1 MTNSTP
7 ALHHLFHAPASW
19 RPALLLA
26 AASLLAGVHPT
37 YAQDVSQYRF
47 AASSGTFTPIT
58 GGTAPLDLYNSSQT
72 LAKNDGISVAIPLPF
87 SFVYGGVARTSFQA
101 TTDGYLDFSGAGTY
115 SQSNNADAS
124 MVGKSTVAPFYD
136 DLNGISGAA
145 TYVVTGTAPNRV
157 LTFEWLNWGLYTG
170 TPTST
175 SVSLSFQVK
184 LYETT
189 NVIQFVYRPEAGA
202 LGATASA
209 RIGIQG
215 ASASVGGRGNFVSL
229 TDATAAPVLVNNTAT
244 GAVDFNNIAAR
255 PAAGQIY
262 TFTPSTTT
270 AARPALGAGSLEV
283 FPNPAQ
289 RAFTLRLPALATE
302 RTAQFTLLN
311 SLGQSV
317 QARSLDLAAAGTQ
330 TQVDVSSL
338 APGLYTL
345 RVQAGGQVATQQ
357 IAVQ

>member
-1 MTNSTP
+1 MVNSTSAP
-7 ALHHLFHAPASW
+7 HYLFKVLAAG

-26 AASLLAGVHPT
+26 AAALLLGARASH
-37 YAQDVSQYRF
+37 AQDVSRYTF

-58 GGTAPLDLYNSSQT
+58 GGTAPLDLYNASQT

-101 TTDGYLDFSGAGTY
+101 TTDGYLDFSGAGTF

-170 TPTST
+170 SSAST

-189 NVIQFVYRPEAGA
+189 NVIQFVYRPETGA

-215 ASASVGGRGNFVSL
+215 ASAAVGGRGNFMSL
-229 TDATAAPVLVNNTAT
+229 TDATAAPVLVNNAAT
-244 GAVDFNNIAAR
+244 GAVEFNNISAR
-255 PAAGQIY
+255 PAAGQVY

-270 AARPALGAGSLEV
+270 AARPALSAGSVEI

-289 RAFTLRLPALATE
+289 RAFTLRLPAMAAE
-302 RTAQFTLLN
+302 RTAQLTLLN

-317 QARSLDLAAAGTQ
+317 QTRSLNLAAAGTQ

-345 RVQAGGQVATQQ
+345 RVQAGSQMASQQVA
-357 IAVQ
+357 VQ

>member
-1 MTNSTP
+1 MPTTTFFAALRSVQLLNS
-7 ALHHLFHAPASW
+7 
-19 RPALLLA
+19 RPALLA
-26 AASLLAGVHPT
+26 AALFLGVAAPSH
-37 YAQDVSQYRF
+37 AQNVSQYTF

-58 GGTAPLDLYNSSQT
+58 GGTVPRDLYNANET
-72 LAKNDGISVAIPLPF
+72 LAKNDGISVAIPMPF
-87 SFVYGGVARTSFQA
+87 TFLYGGIARTSFQA

-115 SQSNNADAS
+115 SQSNNADPS
-124 MVGKSTVAPFYD
+124 MVGKSTIAPFYD

-145 TYVVTGTAPNRV
+145 SYVVTGTAPNRV

-170 TPTST
+170 TPTTT

-189 NVIQFVYRPEAGA
+189 NVIQFVYRPETGA
-202 LGATASA
+202 LGATPSA

-215 ASASVGGRGNFVSL
+215 ASAVINGRGNFVSL
-229 TDATAAPVLVNNTAT
+229 TDATASPALVNNAT
-244 GAVDFNNIAAR
+244 STTEFNSITTR

-270 AARPALGAGSLEV
+270 AARSALAAGSVEV

-289 RAFTLRLPALATE
+289 RAFTLRLPALAAE

-338 APGLYTL
+338 APGIYTL
-345 RVQAGGQVATQQ
+345 RVQAGSQVATQQ
-357 IAVQ
+357 VAVQ

>member
-1 MTNSTP
+1 MVTATSAP
-7 ALHHLFHAPASW
+7 HYLFQMLAAG

-26 AASLLAGVHPT
+26 AAALLLGARASH
-37 YAQDVSQYRF
+37 AQDVSRYTF
-47 AASSGTFTPIT
+47 AASSGTFTPIM
-58 GGTAPLDLYNSSQT
+58 GGTAPLDLYNASQT

-101 TTDGYLDFSGAGTY
+101 TTDGYLDFSGTGTF
-115 SQSNNADAS
+115 SQSNNADGS
-124 MVGKSTVAPFYD
+124 MVGKSTIAPFYD

-170 TPTST
+170 SSAST

-215 ASASVGGRGNFVSL
+215 ASTAVGGRGNFVSL
-229 TDATAAPVLVNNTAT
+229 TDATAAPALVNNAAT
-244 GAVDFNNIAAR
+244 GAVEFNNIAAR
-255 PAAGQIY
+255 PAAGQVY
-262 TFTPSTTT
+262 TFTPTTTT
-270 AARPALGAGSLEV
+270 AARPALGAGSVEV

-289 RAFTLRLPALATE
+289 RAFTLRLPAMAAE
-302 RTAQFTLLN
+302 RTAQLTLLN

-317 QARSLDLAAAGTQ
+317 QTRSLDLAAAGAQ
-330 TQVDVSSL
+330 TQVDVSGL

-345 RVQAGGQVATQQ
+345 RVQAGSQMASQQVA
-357 IAVQ
+357 VQ

>member
-1 MTNSTP
+1 MVNSTS
-7 ALHHLFHAPASW
+7 APHYLSQVLTAG

-26 AASLLAGVHPT
+26 AASLLLGAHASH
-37 YAQDVSQYRF
+37 AQDVSRYTF

-58 GGTAPLDLYNSSQT
+58 GGTAPLDLYNASQT

-101 TTDGYLDFSGAGTY
+101 TTDGYLDFSGAGTF
-115 SQSNNADAS
+115 SQSNNADIS
-124 MVGKSTVAPFYD
+124 MVGKNTVAPFYD

-170 TPTST
+170 SSAST

-189 NVIQFVYRPEAGA
+189 NVIQFVYRPETGA

-215 ASASVGGRGNFVSL
+215 TSAAVGGRGNFVSL
-229 TDATAAPVLVNNTAT
+229 ADATAAPVLVNNAAT
-244 GAVDFNNIAAR
+244 GATEFNNITAR
-255 PAAGQIY
+255 PAAGQVY
-262 TFTPSTTT
+262 TFTPNTTT
-270 AARPALGAGSLEV
+270 AARAALGAGSVEV

-289 RAFTLRLPALATE
+289 HAFTLRLPALAAE

-317 QARSLDLAAAGTQ
+317 QTRSLGLAAAGTQ

-338 APGLYTL
+338 AAGLYTL
-345 RVQAGGQVATQQ
+345 RVQAGSQVASQQ
-357 IAVQ
+357 VAVQ